1 MRSHRSLSWFLL
13 VLMWAASSGPAAAQ
27 QSPMQS
33 VTDPKGRFTIQF
45 PAGWQVL
52 KPENGI
58 IAVLGVAPAQ
68 GQPHRASV
76 NVVVED
82 LPRAMSSETYAGISE
97 GLLKRVFH
105 GYTIVQ
111 QGPVTIAGQAAYYRY
126 YTWQANTGDIL
137 YQVQV
142 YLAAGRRGFVITGS
156 TLNDPTSTRRDV
168 PIIAQIIGTFRNAR

>member
-1 MRSHRSLSWFLL
+1 TLPEDHPGGVVEQHLGVCCNIGIGCGACTPECRRIQKRGYSQTGARRTHGMRSHRSLSWFLL

-52 KPENGI
+52 KPENGV

-97 GLLKRVFH
+97 GLLRRVFH

-111 QGPVTIAGQAAYYRY
+111 QGSVTIAGQAAYYRY
-126 YTWQANTGDIL
+126 YTWQA
-137 YQVQV
+137 
-142 YLAAGRRGFVITGS
+142 
-156 TLNDPTSTRRDV
+156 
-168 PIIAQIIGTFRNAR
+168 